1 MELLFYKSS
10 STVKPAEL
18 EKAKHTVFIRKNFV
32 ETENGWSYDEAKLS
46 HDEFDN
52 YCKLKSLLD
61 SNNILSLIGGQ
72 VNGDNNQLV
81 IMEAIADLYEMI
93 INFMIGGTEE

>member
-10 STVKPAEL
+10 STVKPTEL

-32 ETENGWSYDEAKLS
+32 ETEDGWSYDEAKLS
-46 HDEFDN
+46 HDEFDV
-52 YCKLKSLLD
+52 YCKLKSL
-61 SNNILSLIGGQ
+61 
-72 VNGDNNQLV
+72 GDGNQLT

-93 INFMIGGTEE
+93 SNLKIGGIEE

>member
-18 EKAKHTVFIRKNFV
+18 EKAKHTVFIRKDFV

-46 HDEFDN
+46 HEEFDN
-52 YCKLKSLLD
+52 YCKLKSLED

-72 VNGDNNQLV
+72 VNGDNNLLI
-81 IMEAIADLYEMI
+81 IMEAIADLYETVM
-93 INFMIGGTEE
+93 NLNDGGTAK

>member
-32 ETENGWSYDEAKLS
+32 ETDGGWSYDEAKLS
-46 HDEFDN
+46 HDDFDA
-52 YCKLKSLLD
+52 YCKLKSLD
-61 SNNILSLIGGQ
+61 
-72 VNGDNNQLV
+72 NGDQLI

-93 INFMIGGTEE
+93 ANLQIGGSAE